1 MLPVDFVGV
10 ALEFVCIDVEVV
22 SLDGVGDI
30 VVMNVVILV
39 DVDLVV
45 ERNLEDRADEN
56 TVDTFDVDIGV
67 VLDFSVENITDDVL
81 GDESDATAVT
91 EVVIKV
97 PLADPSIVVS
107 VSDLVSVNC
116 AGVLDRVVVV
126 VVIDTGVGGFIV
138 VDVKVVG

>member
-10 ALEFVCIDVEVV
+10 VLEFVCIDVEVV

-30 VVMNVVILV
+30 VVMNVLILG

-45 ERNLEDRADEN
+45 EGNLEDRADED

-67 VLDFSVENITDDVL
+67 VLDFSVVNITDAVL
-81 GDESDATAVT
+81 GDEHDATVVT

-97 PLADPSIVVS
+97 P
-107 VSDLVSVNC
+107 
-116 AGVLDRVVVV
+116 
-126 VVIDTGVGGFIV
+126 
-138 VDVKVVG
+138 

>member
-10 ALEFVCIDVEVV
+10 VLELVCIIVEVV

-39 DVDLVV
+39 DVDLVA
-45 ERNLEDRADEN
+45 EGNLEDRADED

-67 VLDFSVENITDDVL
+67 VLDFSVVNITDAVL
-81 GDESDATAVT
+81 GDEPDATVVT

-97 PLADPSIVVS
+97 P
-107 VSDLVSVNC
+107 
-116 AGVLDRVVVV
+116 
-126 VVIDTGVGGFIV
+126 
-138 VDVKVVG
+138 

>member
-1 MLPVDFVGV
+1 MITVDFVGV
-10 ALEFVCIDVEVV
+10 VLEFVCIDVEVV

-30 VVMNVVILV
+30 VVKIVVISG

-45 ERNLEDRADEN
+45 EGNLEDRADED

-67 VLDFSVENITDDVL
+67 VLDFSVVDITDNVL

-97 PLADPSIVVS
+97 P
-107 VSDLVSVNC
+107 
-116 AGVLDRVVVV
+116 
-126 VVIDTGVGGFIV
+126 
-138 VDVKVVG
+138 

>member
-1 MLPVDFVGV
+1 MDFDLTSASLRASVGVFVVLPVDFVGAV
-10 ALEFVCIDVEVV
+10 LEFVCIDVEVV

-39 DVDLVV
+39 DVDLVA
-45 ERNLEDRADEN
+45 EGNLEDRADED

-97 PLADPSIVVS
+97 P
-107 VSDLVSVNC
+107 
-116 AGVLDRVVVV
+116 
-126 VVIDTGVGGFIV
+126 
-138 VDVKVVG
+138 

>member
-10 ALEFVCIDVEVV
+10 VLEFVCIDVEVV

-39 DVDLVV
+39 DVDLVA
-45 ERNLEDRADEN
+45 EGNLEDRADDD

-67 VLDFSVENITDDVL
+67 VSDFSVVDITDDILV
-81 GDESDATAVT
+81 DESDATVVT

-97 PLADPSIVVS
+97 P
-107 VSDLVSVNC
+107 
-116 AGVLDRVVVV
+116 
-126 VVIDTGVGGFIV
+126 
-138 VDVKVVG
+138 

>member
-10 ALEFVCIDVEVV
+10 VLEFVCIDVEVV

-39 DVDLVV
+39 DVDLVA
-45 ERNLEDRADEN
+45 EGNLEDRADED

-67 VLDFSVENITDDVL
+67 VLDFSVVNIDVL
-81 GDESDATAVT
+81 ADESDATAVT

-97 PLADPSIVVS
+97 P
-107 VSDLVSVNC
+107 
-116 AGVLDRVVVV
+116 
-126 VVIDTGVGGFIV
+126 
-138 VDVKVVG
+138 

>member
-1 MLPVDFVGV
+1 MFVVPVDFVGV
-10 ALEFVCIDVEVV
+10 VLELVCIDVEVV

-39 DVDLVV
+39 DVDLVA
-45 ERNLEDRADEN
+45 EGNLEDRAD

-67 VLDFSVENITDDVL
+67 VLDFSVVNITDDVL

-97 PLADPSIVVS
+97 P
-107 VSDLVSVNC
+107 
-116 AGVLDRVVVV
+116 
-126 VVIDTGVGGFIV
+126 
-138 VDVKVVG
+138 